1 MTIKR
6 LQSPDPLLPTQ
17 GAASVL
23 EPHTSLDSLSTVDPY
38 TRAPA
43 SPPEHPQTSSG
54 QASPLGMSVSGTP
67 LSLTPGQ
74 ILSALDN
81 ELELQASD
89 HKNLISALEGTD
101 LSHDNSFSTTT
112 TRSARKI
119 PSRVRSN
126 IILQMIVWIL
136 VLSITFNGAPVPLST
151 IWIGTVAISSLWMV
165 TVPLSSLWMLT
176 VTSSLVWLMSDTIS
190 TMCSETECTI
200 ALQNVFCAVFL
211 LYESPKPLSNRMSLR
226 CAPSPF
232 EIW

>member
-1 MTIKR
+1 MRYGGLGFGVGSVWGPMGVGLGSLGGLSGVPWWSFWDPLGVGLGFPLNCFCRKKKTFETYMTIKR

-23 EPHTSLDSLSTVDPY
+23 EPHTSLDSLSTVDPN

-43 SPPEHPQTSSG
+43 SPPEHPQTSTG

-67 LSLTPGQ
+67 VSLTPGQ

-112 TRSARKI
+112 TRSARFS
-119 PSRVRSN
+119 SRFSY
-126 IILQMIVWIL
+126 
-136 VLSITFNGAPVPLST
+136 T
-151 IWIGTVAISSLWMV
+151 
-165 TVPLSSLWMLT
+165 
-176 VTSSLVWLMSDTIS
+176 
-190 TMCSETECTI
+190 
-200 ALQNVFCAVFL
+200 L
-211 LYESPKPLSNRMSLR
+211 LFYHL
-226 CAPSPF
+226 F
-232 EIW
+232 